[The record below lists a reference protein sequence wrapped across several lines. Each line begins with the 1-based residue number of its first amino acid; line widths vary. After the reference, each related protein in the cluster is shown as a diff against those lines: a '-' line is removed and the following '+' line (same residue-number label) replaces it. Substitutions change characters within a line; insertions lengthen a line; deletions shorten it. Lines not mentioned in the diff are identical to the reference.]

1 MRRRLL
7 AAVHLGEM
15 ARGAPAM
22 RRRQTPWP
30 RGRRPTTV
38 TPVWLLFACGSA
50 LFAGL
55 TAILAKQGVRTT
67 DSTLATALRTPV
79 VLVGA
84 WAMTVLSGSIRELG
98 AVDARSLACLIAS
111 GLATGASWLC
121 YFKALQLGD
130 VSRVTPVDKMSTVLT
145 VIMAVALL
153 GEDLGA
159 LGALGLVLVTAG
171 TLLMLRGEDLRA
183 LARSPAG
190 GGGWLVYA
198 IGSAVFAALTA
209 ILGKVGVTA
218 VPSDLDTA
226 IRTGV
231 VLVMAWVMVGVTG
244 RRGGA
249 STGRRGGAGGVPRGE
264 VAWILASGVA
274 TCASWLCY
282 FRALQDGPASV
293 VVSVDKLS
301 ILVSVAFSVLVL
313 RERVGARALI
323 GLAVLVAGTVALAV

>member
-130 VSRVTPVDKMSTVLT
+130 VSRVTPVDK
-145 VIMAVALL
+145 
-153 GEDLGA
+153 
-159 LGALGLVLVTAG
+159 
-171 TLLMLRGEDLRA
+171 
-183 LARSPAG
+183 
-190 GGGWLVYA
+190 
-198 IGSAVFAALTA
+198 
-209 ILGKVGVTA
+209 
-218 VPSDLDTA
+218 
-226 IRTGV
+226 
-231 VLVMAWVMVGVTG
+231 
-244 RRGGA
+244 
-249 STGRRGGAGGVPRGE
+249 
-264 VAWILASGVA
+264 
-274 TCASWLCY
+274 
-282 FRALQDGPASV
+282 
-293 VVSVDKLS
+293 LS

-313 RERVGARALI
+313 RERVGARARI

>member
-1 MRRRLL
+1 
-7 AAVHLGEM
+7 
-15 ARGAPAM
+15 M

-55 TAILAKQGVRTT
+55 TAILAKQGVRAT

-218 VPSDLDTA
+218 VPSDLGTA

-249 STGRRGGAGGVPRGE
+249 STGRRGGAGTGRRGGAGTGRRGGASGVPRGE
-264 VAWILASGVA
+264 VVWILASGVA

-293 VVSVDKLS
+293 VVPVDKLS
-301 ILVSVAFSVLVL
+301 VLVSVAFSVLVL
-313 RERVGARALI
+313 RERVGVRALV

>member
-1 MRRRLL
+1 
-7 AAVHLGEM
+7 
-15 ARGAPAM
+15 M

-55 TAILAKQGVRTT
+55 TATLAKQGVRTT

-183 LARSPAG
+183 LARSPAE

-218 VPSDLDTA
+218 VPSDLGTA

-249 STGRRGGAGGVPRGE
+249 GGVTRGE
-264 VAWILASGVA
+264 VVWILASGVA

-293 VVSVDKLS
+293 VVPVDKLS

-313 RERVGARALI
+313 RERVGARALV

>member
-1 MRRRLL
+1 
-7 AAVHLGEM
+7 
-15 ARGAPAM
+15 M

-84 WAMTVLSGSIRELG
+84 WAMTVLSGSIRALG

-218 VPSDLDTA
+218 VPSDLGTA

-249 STGRRGGAGGVPRGE
+249 GTGRRGGASGVPRGE
-264 VAWILASGVA
+264 VVWILASGVA

-293 VVSVDKLS
+293 VVPVDKLS